1 MSVLSDVT
9 DTLIV
14 PLWQGDELG
23 DWVIWVVVETEGHD
37 VIEVEYV
44 EEPDDVKDAVI
55 VIDVFAVYDIID
67 VKVFDDEPVSVP
79 TGVVVSRP
87 IAELVTVW
95 LLTGEDEEVTLN
107 EGVNT
112 VVIDG
117 SIEIDDDVDTDGV
130 IVCEIL

>member
-1 MSVLSDVT
+1 
-9 DTLIV
+9 
-14 PLWQGDELG
+14 
-23 DWVIWVVVETEGHD
+23 

-87 IAELVTVW
+87 IAELVTV
-95 LLTGEDEEVTLN
+95 
-107 EGVNT
+107 
-112 VVIDG
+112 
-117 SIEIDDDVDTDGV
+117 
-130 IVCEIL
+130 